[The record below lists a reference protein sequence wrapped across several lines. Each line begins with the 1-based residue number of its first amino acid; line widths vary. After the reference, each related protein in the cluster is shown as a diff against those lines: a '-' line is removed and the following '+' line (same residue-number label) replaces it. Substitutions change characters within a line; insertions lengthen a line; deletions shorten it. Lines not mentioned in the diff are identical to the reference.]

1 MHRSIGLPRRIAIH
15 PATADTVFLLSC
27 AQIASSDSCE
37 FHAAAADG
45 SDDVDGRSPRPKPTA
60 PADSAGRATGSV
72 VTQITL
78 DSDSDDD
85 GAADSG
91 GGTGGRVSQ
100 IGSSSILSSV
110 SLSVSGAAASG
121 SSRRESERCDIS
133 DDGSMAGDGGASP
146 PAAPQPVVWC

>member
-1 MHRSIGLPRRIAIH
+1 MHRNIGRPRRFAIH
-15 PATADTVFLLSC
+15 PATADTSLLCC

-45 SDDVDGRSPRPKPTA
+45 SDDIDGRSPRPKPATA

-91 GGTGGRVSQ
+91 GGTGGRVSR
-100 IGSSSILSSV
+100 IGSSSMLS

-146 PAAPQPVVWC
+146 PAAPQPVVWCW